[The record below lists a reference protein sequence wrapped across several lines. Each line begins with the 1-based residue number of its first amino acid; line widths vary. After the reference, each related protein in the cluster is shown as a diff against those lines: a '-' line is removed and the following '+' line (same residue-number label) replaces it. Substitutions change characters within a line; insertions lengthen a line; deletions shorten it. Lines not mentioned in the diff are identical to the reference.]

1 MSRFSRLAHNKKLRG
16 MEVFSDEQLE
26 YYENCEESTFNMAIL
41 ARSLKASSWPEAIFP
56 VCMIAGLDPAA
67 HNNNNTHS
75 PGNVEFS
82 QETFLSYFSPL
93 PGQRYLLTRFL
104 LFPSF
109 LPFICPFRRAYED
122 KSNLP
127 IEPLK
132 PKLPKFRKGAKI
144 SKKQAKRLSRVRMYD
159 YS

>member
-1 MSRFSRLAHNKKLRG
+1 

-26 YYENCEESTFNMAIL
+26 YYENCEESTFNIAIL

-56 VCMIAGLDPAA
+56 VCMIARLDPAA

-109 LPFICPFRRAYED
+109 LPSFLSPAHSAEPIRIRQT
-122 KSNLP
+122 LP
-127 IEPLK
+127 IESF
-132 PKLPKFRKGAKI
+132 KLNLSKI
-144 SKKQAKRLSRVRMYD
+144 QHGSRNIQKVG
-159 YS
+159 